1 MVKLFVNV
9 SVRTGKLLEFTQALE
24 SLIKV
29 YRKEKGCLS
38 YDYRQDKKN
47 ENELLIE
54 AIWEEMDALNDHLI
68 SYQFGV
74 LLGAFKVLCGTP
86 QIEII
91 DGSRT
96 LGMKAIYAARGK

>member
-1 MVKLFVNV
+1 MVKLIVHV

-38 YDYRQDKKN
+38 YDYRQDKKD
-47 ENELLIE
+47 ENEFLVE
-54 AIWEEMDALNDHLI
+54 AIWEEMDTLNDHI
-68 SYQFGV
+68 ITHHFGV

-86 QIEII
+86 QIKII
-91 DGSRT
+91 DGSRI